1 MGSKNNYYAYFVPRT
16 RESGI
21 TNNWKDCEKIV
32 KGETGAR
39 FKGFSEKKEGQ
50 EWLEKGASYDFKKE
64 LEPGIYFD
72 AGTGRGKGV
81 EVSVVDENGNN
92 FLDDVFH
99 KKELNEFGKL
109 LLKNGETNNYGELL
123 ACRFALEIALKKKA
137 KKVFGDSKLVINYW
151 SKGIVKEENFSR
163 EFFEIIDSVMDLRKK
178 FEKGGGVIIHI
189 SGKDNPA
196 DLGFHR

>member
-1 MGSKNNYYAYFVPRT
+1 MAKNNYYAFFVPRT
-16 RESGI
+16 GEKGI
-21 TNNWKDCEKIV
+21 ANSWKDCEKMV
-32 KGETGAR
+32 KGEAGAR
-39 FKGFSEKKEGQ
+39 FKGFFDKKEAQ
-50 EWLEKGASYDFKKE
+50 DWLEKGADYDVKKE

-81 EVSVVDENGNN
+81 EVSVVDESGKN
-92 FLDDVFH
+92 LLSEILP

-109 LLKNGETNNYGELL
+109 LLESSRTNNYGELL
-123 ACRFALEIALKKKA
+123 ACKYALELALKKKI

-151 SKGIVKEENFSR
+151 SRGFVKEENFSP
-163 EFFEIIDSVMDLRKK
+163 EFFELVDSVMALRNK
-178 FEKGGGVIIHI
+178 FEKSGGAVIHI